1 MSAPTLPD
9 YTLIRS
15 RRKTLGLQVDQQ
27 GNIIVRAPMTTP
39 QWRIRAFVAEQLSWI
54 DRARQRQQKRLKN
67 LPHIQEEDRERYAA
81 LAKQILPGKVAHY
94 AAIMGVT
101 PTGITV
107 TGAKTRF
114 GSCSCQN
121 RLCFSWRLMAY
132 PDEAIDYV
140 VVHEL
145 AHIRHK
151 NHSPAFYSFIEHYIH
166 HVVRGRGTNVPT
178 CGQSTTSG
186 AWDSMRSHLFVSD
199 ICRFF
204 IFFKDFGKRHADCRQ
219 MAALYARYRHVYL
232 RVLAVKGCPWDD
244 IKRFRNVLSP
254 MRNPTNLL
262 DALLFLPFINRLVAF
277 LFRISRRKT

>member
-9 YTLIRS
+9 YTLVRS

-27 GNIIVRAPMTTP
+27 GSIIVRAPLTTP
-39 QWRIRAFVAEQLSWI
+39 QWRIRSFVTEQLSWI

-67 LPHIQEEDRERYAA
+67 LPRIQEEDRERYAA

-114 GSCSCQN
+114 GSCSYQN

-151 NHSPAFYSFIEHYIH
+151 NHSPAFYSFIE
-166 HVVRGRGTNVPT
+166 
-178 CGQSTTSG
+178 Q
-186 AWDSMRSHLFVSD
+186 
-199 ICRFF
+199 
-204 IFFKDFGKRHADCRQ
+204 
-219 MAALYARYRHVYL
+219 
-232 RVLAVKGCPWDD
+232 VLPDYKSRIKMLKG
-244 IKRFRNVLSP
+244 
-254 MRNPTNLL
+254 M
-262 DALLFLPFINRLVAF
+262 
-277 LFRISRRKT
+277 

>member
-9 YTLIRS
+9 YTLVRS

-27 GNIIVRAPMTTP
+27 GNIIVRAPLATP
-39 QWRIRAFVAEQLSWI
+39 QWRIRSFVAEQLSWI

-67 LPHIQEEDRERYAA
+67 LPQVQEEDRERYAA

-114 GSCSCQN
+114 GSCSYQN

-151 NHSPAFYSFIEHYIH
+151 NHSPAFYSFIE
-166 HVVRGRGTNVPT
+166 
-178 CGQSTTSG
+178 Q
-186 AWDSMRSHLFVSD
+186 
-199 ICRFF
+199 
-204 IFFKDFGKRHADCRQ
+204 
-219 MAALYARYRHVYL
+219 
-232 RVLAVKGCPWDD
+232 VLPDYKSRIKMLKG
-244 IKRFRNVLSP
+244 
-254 MRNPTNLL
+254 M
-262 DALLFLPFINRLVAF
+262 
-277 LFRISRRKT
+277 